1 MHQMNVDRTLSII
14 IGIFLIIGII
24 GVVYISFTPYEVDNY
39 TEFYLLGPD
48 GNAGNYPTN
57 LTTGETGKLTLGIVN
72 HEYSNTSYLL
82 KITKNNETL
91 KEESFTLENNQNKS
105 MPFEFKAETG
115 QYKIQFD
122 LYKLPDTKNV
132 YRSLFILVNVN

>member
-1 MHQMNVDRTLSII
+1 MNVDRTLSII

-57 LTTGETGKLTLGIVN
+57 LTNGETGKLTLGVVN

-82 KITKNNETL
+82 KITKNSETL
-91 KEESFTLENNQNKS
+91 KEESFTLENNRNKS
-105 MPFEFKAETG
+105 IPFDFKAETG

-132 YRSLFILVNVN
+132 YRSVFILVNVN

>member
-1 MHQMNVDRTLSII
+1 MNVDRTISII
-14 IGIFLIIGII
+14 IGIFLIIGFI
-24 GVVYISFTPYEVDNY
+24 GIAYISSTPYEVDNY

>member
-1 MHQMNVDRTLSII
+1 MKVERLISIIIMIGIILGI
-14 IGIFLIIGII
+14 IGIF
-24 GVVYISFTPYEVDNY
+24 YIMLNPNEGDNY
-39 TEFYLLGPD
+39 TEFYLLGTN
-48 GNAGNYPTN
+48 GKAGDYPTH

>member
-1 MHQMNVDRTLSII
+1 MNVDRTLSII

-24 GVVYISFTPYEVDNY
+24 GVIYISFTPYEVDNY

-57 LTTGETGKLTLGIVN
+57 LTTGETGKLTVGIVN

-82 KITKNNETL
+82 KITKNNGTL

-105 MPFEFKAETG
+105 IPFEFKAETG

>member
-1 MHQMNVDRTLSII
+1 MNVDRTLSII

-24 GVVYISFTPYEVDNY
+24 GVIYISFTPYEVDNY

-57 LTTGETGKLTLGIVN
+57 LTTGETGKLSVGIVN

-82 KITKNNETL
+82 KITKNNGTL

-105 MPFEFKAETG
+105 IPFEFKAETG

>member
-1 MHQMNVDRTLSII
+1 MKVERLISIIIMIAIILGI
-14 IGIFLIIGII
+14 IGIF
-24 GVVYISFTPYEVDNY
+24 YIMLNPNEGDNY
-39 TEFYLLGPD
+39 TEFYLLGTN
-48 GNAGNYPTN
+48 GKAGNYPTN

-91 KEESFTLENNQNKS
+91 KEESFYLEKNQKKS
-105 MPFEFKAETG
+105 IPFEFKAEKG
-115 QYKIQFD
+115 QYKIQFE